1 MAEPYYLTTAIH
13 YPNGKPH
20 IGHAYETIAA
30 DVIARFQ
37 RLRGREVRFQ
47 TGTDEH
53 GLKMAQKARDIGST
67 PRELA
72 DEMSGHFKELFDV
85 LNISYDRF
93 IRTTDPDHH
102 RASQAIWEAMEK
114 KGDLYLDRYE
124 GWYSVRDEAYYD
136 EGELVEGEGGAKLS
150 PQGTPVEWTEEESWF
165 FRLSHYAEP
174 LLELLKTPGF
184 LEPVSRRNEMVAF
197 IERGLQDLSVSRTSF
212 DWGVK
217 VPSGDGHVMY
227 VWVDALTNYIT
238 GVGYPDGGELWDKF
252 WPADLHLIGKDI
264 VRFHTIYWP
273 AFLMSADLPLPKKV
287 FGHGFLLNRGVKESK
302 SAGNVTDPMEL
313 ADRFGVDALRYFLM
327 AEVTFGQDG
336 SYSAQ
341 ALVNKVNA
349 ELANS
354 FGNLAQRTLS
364 MIAKNMDGKLE
375 PFSPASDDDT
385 LLDTVRKA
393 CAETLPQEFEALN
406 FSVGIEA
413 WLRAVYAC
421 NAYVDE
427 QAPWGLKKTDPERM
441 KAVLQ
446 TLFIAIRDLAIAIQP
461 VVPEKAAAVLDQLGI
476 PADRRSYA
484 NLGDA
489 DWFGALA
496 ASGHAIDKP
505 TPVFPRLELPEEEP
519 A

>member
-30 DVIARFQ
+30 DVVARFQ

-53 GLKMAQKARDIGST
+53 GLKMAQKARDLGKT
-67 PRELA
+67 PRKLA
-72 DEMSGHFKELFDV
+72 DEMSGHFKDLFDA

-93 IRTTDPDHH
+93 IRTTDADHH
-102 RASQAIWEAMEK
+102 RASQAIWQAMEA

-136 EGELVEGEGGAKLS
+136 EKELVEGDGGEKVS
-150 PQGTPVEWTEEESWF
+150 PQGTPVEWTEEETWF
-165 FRLSHYAEP
+165 FRLSRYAEP
-174 LLELLKTPGF
+174 LLELLNTPGF

-217 VPSGDGHVMY
+217 VPGSDGHVMY

-238 GVGYPDGGELWDKF
+238 GVGYPDGGLMWDKF

-273 AFLMSADLPLPKKV
+273 AFLLSADLPLPKKV

-313 ADRFGVDALRYFLM
+313 AERFGVDALRYFLM

-336 SYSAQ
+336 SYSAE

-375 PFSPASDDDT
+375 HFTTESADET
-385 LLDTVRKA
+385 LLATVTEA
-393 CAETLPQEFEALN
+393 CEATLPREFENLN

-427 QAPWGLKKTDPERM
+427 QAPWALKKTDPERM
-441 KAVLQ
+441 KVVLQ

-461 VVPEKAAAVLDQLGI
+461 VVPEKAAAVLDQLGVVD
-476 PADRRSYA
+476 ANRSYA
-484 NLGDA
+484 DLGDA
-489 DWFGALA
+489 DWFDALVA
-496 ASGHAIDKP
+496 AGHAIDKP
-505 TPVFPRLELPEEEP
+505 TPVFPRLELPEAEP

>member
-1 MAEPYYLTTAIH
+1 
-13 YPNGKPH
+13 
-20 IGHAYETIAA
+20 
-30 DVIARFQ
+30 
-37 RLRGREVRFQ
+37 
-47 TGTDEH
+47 
-53 GLKMAQKARDIGST
+53 
-67 PRELA
+67 
-72 DEMSGHFKELFDV
+72 
-85 LNISYDRF
+85 
-93 IRTTDPDHH
+93 
-102 RASQAIWEAMEK
+102 
-114 KGDLYLDRYE
+114 
-124 GWYSVRDEAYYD
+124 
-136 EGELVEGEGGAKLS
+136 
-150 PQGTPVEWTEEESWF
+150 
-165 FRLSHYAEP
+165 
-174 LLELLKTPGF
+174 
-184 LEPVSRRNEMVAF
+184 
-197 IERGLQDLSVSRTSF
+197 
-212 DWGVK
+212 
-217 VPSGDGHVMY
+217 
-227 VWVDALTNYIT
+227 
-238 GVGYPDGGELWDKF
+238 
-252 WPADLHLIGKDI
+252 
-264 VRFHTIYWP
+264 
-273 AFLMSADLPLPKKV
+273 
-287 FGHGFLLNRGVKESK
+287 
-302 SAGNVTDPMEL
+302 
-313 ADRFGVDALRYFLM
+313 
-327 AEVTFGQDG
+327 
-336 SYSAQ
+336 
-341 ALVNKVNA
+341 
-349 ELANS
+349 
-354 FGNLAQRTLS
+354 

-489 DWFGALA
+489 DWFSALA

>member
-1 MAEPYYLTTAIH
+1 
-13 YPNGKPH
+13 
-20 IGHAYETIAA
+20 
-30 DVIARFQ
+30 
-37 RLRGREVRFQ
+37 
-47 TGTDEH
+47 
-53 GLKMAQKARDIGST
+53 
-67 PRELA
+67 
-72 DEMSGHFKELFDV
+72 
-85 LNISYDRF
+85 
-93 IRTTDPDHH
+93 
-102 RASQAIWEAMEK
+102 
-114 KGDLYLDRYE
+114 
-124 GWYSVRDEAYYD
+124 
-136 EGELVEGEGGAKLS
+136 
-150 PQGTPVEWTEEESWF
+150 
-165 FRLSHYAEP
+165 
-174 LLELLKTPGF
+174 
-184 LEPVSRRNEMVAF
+184 
-197 IERGLQDLSVSRTSF
+197 
-212 DWGVK
+212 
-217 VPSGDGHVMY
+217 MY

-238 GVGYPDGGELWDKF
+238 GVGYPDGGELWDYKF

-264 VRFHTIYWP
+264 VRFHTIYRP

-375 PFSPASDDDT
+375 LFSAASEDDT
-385 LLDTVRKA
+385 LLATVGKA
-393 CAETLPQEFEALN
+393 CAKRCRKNSKRLIRSGSKPGCEPCMPAMPMSTNRHA
-406 FSVGIEA
+406 
-413 WLRAVYAC
+413 
-421 NAYVDE
+421 
-427 QAPWGLKKTDPERM
+427 WGLKKTDPERM

-489 DWFGALA
+489 DWFSALA